1 MRSFPSF
8 LSRASRLSPA
18 LALLA
23 CPMLLAKPWES
34 LCRRQ
39 TGENVRRL
47 TSWRKTWLWKKY
59 FKCLL
64 CRPKS
69 LRILRL
75 QAWSLVLSGTLM
87 SPSLYFLL
95 VCIYS
100 LFLYYLLCV
109 CYCRQQ
115 YSALEYVFDLGATRI
130 KYLYLYSYICKQQ
143 LKALPELH
151 ISQVTG
157 HQYNILSACAV
168 HRPFFLY
175 EAHLPDLS
183 VHWLPEKNNEI

>member
-1 MRSFPSF
+1 M
-8 LSRASRLSPA
+8 
-18 LALLA
+18 
-23 CPMLLAKPWES
+23 
-34 LCRRQ
+34 
-39 TGENVRRL
+39 
-47 TSWRKTWLWKKY
+47 Y
-59 FKCLL
+59 
-64 CRPKS
+64 
-69 LRILRL
+69 
-75 QAWSLVLSGTLM
+75 
-87 SPSLYFLL
+87 PSLYFLL

-100 LFLYYLLCV
+100 LFVYYLLCV

-115 YSALEYVFDLGATRI
+115 YSALEYVFDLSATRI
-130 KYLYLYSYICKQQ
+130 KYLYLYIYICKQQ

-183 VHWLPEKNNEI
+183 VH